1 MVIFLE
7 KSNFLKDNKKLM
19 KEYNYEKNKDIDID
33 KLTLGSN
40 KKIWWKCS
48 ECSNEW
54 EATPKNRFRG
64 GTGCPLCGLKKI
76 GINHN
81 KSLINKK
88 GSLFDNVPELAK
100 EWDYEKNYPLTPK
113 DVTAGSKK
121 KVWWI
126 CEKGHKWESA
136 ICNRTGGSGCIYCT
150 KQKTIIGENDICT
163 TNPELIKEWDY
174 EKNIGIKPEELMSG
188 SNKKVWW
195 KCPLGHSWK
204 TSVAKRNE
212 GTGCPHC
219 YSEYGTSFPE
229 QAILY
234 YLSKITDVESRRKV
248 ENQEIDVYLP
258 LFNVGFEYDG
268 SYYHETEKSKI
279 KEKKKNTIIEK
290 TGISLYHIKESDK
303 SYFDKKNKV
312 IYCLIDRNYLYIA
325 DVLKYIEKI
334 LNVTIKDVDIQRDKI
349 HIYSQYIKSIKET
362 NFTIRYPE
370 LLKEWDYEK
379 NKGLLPEYFSVGSN
393 KKVYWKCQKCK
404 NSYTTTIFHK
414 IEGNGCPYCS
424 GKKVSNTNN
433 LKIKYPE
440 LSSYWDYSKNDIKPE
455 DVYYNSRKKAWW
467 ICSKCGKSF
476 QASIC
481 TRIRS
486 KHYACFDCM
495 HKIIGKSNQ
504 KKSLKNGSLFEKK
517 PDLVEEWNYLK
528 NTDILPEDVSCGSG
542 KLVWWK
548 CSKCG
553 NEWQAKVFNRVYGTG
568 CPKCYKRRGKS
579 NEK

>member
-1 MVIFLE
+1 M
-7 KSNFLKDNKKLM
+7 SNLLKDNKDLM
-19 KEYNYEKNKDIDID
+19 SEYNYEKNENIVLENI
-33 KLTLGSN
+33 TLGSS
-40 KKIWWKCS
+40 KKIWWRCLT
-48 ECSNEW
+48 CNNEW

-81 KSLINKK
+81 KSLIDNK
-88 GSLFDNVPELAK
+88 GSLFDNGPDLAK
-100 EWDYEKNYPLTPK
+100 EWDYVKNYPLTPN

-126 CEKGHKWESA
+126 CQKGHKWESA

-150 KQKTIIGENDICT
+150 RQKTIIGENDICT
-163 TNPELIKEWDY
+163 TNPELLKEWDY

-234 YLSKITDVESRRKV
+234 YLSKITEVESRRKV

-258 LFNVGFEYDG
+258 LFNIGFEYDG

-279 KEKKKNTIIEK
+279 KEKKKNAIIEK
-290 TGISLYHIKESDK
+290 NGISLYHIKESNK
-303 SYFDKKNKV
+303 NYFDEHNRV
-312 IYCLIDRNYLYIA
+312 IYCLIDRDYLYLA
-325 DVLKYIEKI
+325 GVLKYIEKI
-334 LNVTIKDVDIQRDKI
+334 LNVKIKDVDIKRDKI
-349 HIYSQYIKSIKET
+349 NIYSQYIKSIKEN
-362 NFTIRYPE
+362 NFTVRYPE

-379 NKGLLPEYFSVGSN
+379 NKVLFPEYFSIGSN
-393 KKVYWKCQKCK
+393 KKVYWRCQNCN

-455 DVYYNSRKKAWW
+455 DVYYNSRKKVWW

-481 TRIRS
+481 TSVRS
-486 KHYACFDCM
+486 KHYACFECM

-504 KKSLKNGSLFEKK
+504 KKALKNGSLFEKRL
-517 PDLVEEWNYLK
+517 DLVNEWNYLK

-568 CPKCYKRRGKS
+568 CPKCRKKGRCK
-579 NEK
+579 NAI

>member
-1 MVIFLE
+1 MIFLE
-7 KSNFLKDNKKLM
+7 KSNYLKDNKELM

-33 KLTLGSN
+33 KLTLGSS

-48 ECSNEW
+48 ECNNEW

-150 KQKTIIGENDICT
+150 RQKTIIGENDICT
-163 TNPELIKEWDY
+163 TNPELLKEWDY

-229 QAILY
+229 QVILY
-234 YLSKITDVESRRKV
+234 YLSKITEVESRRKV

-258 LFNVGFEYDG
+258 LFNIGFEYDG

-279 KEKKKNTIIEK
+279 KEQKKNTIIEK
-290 TGISLYHIKESDK
+290 NGISLYHIKESDK
-303 SYFDKKNKV
+303 SYFDEKNRV

-334 LNVTIKDVDIQRDKI
+334 LNVTIKDVDIKRDKT
-349 HIYSQYIKSIKET
+349 HIYSQYIKSIKEN

-404 NSYTTTIFHK
+404 NSYTATIFHK

-481 TRIRS
+481 TRVRS

-542 KLVWWK
+542 KFVWWK

>member
-1 MVIFLE
+1 M
-7 KSNFLKDNKKLM
+7 SNLLKDNKDLM
-19 KEYNYEKNKDIDID
+19 SEYNYEKNENIVLENI
-33 KLTLGSN
+33 TLGSS
-40 KKIWWKCS
+40 KKIWWRCLT
-48 ECSNEW
+48 CNNEW

-81 KSLINKK
+81 KSLIDNK
-88 GSLFDNVPELAK
+88 GSLFDIVPNLAK
-100 EWDYEKNYPLTPK
+100 EWDYEKNYPLTPN

-126 CEKGHKWESA
+126 CQKGHKWESA

-150 KQKTIIGENDICT
+150 RQKTIIGENDICT
-163 TNPELIKEWDY
+163 TNPELLKEWDY

-234 YLSKITDVESRRKV
+234 YLSKITEVESRRKV

-258 LFNVGFEYDG
+258 LFNIGFEYDG

-279 KEKKKNTIIEK
+279 KEKKKNAIIEK
-290 TGISLYHIKESDK
+290 NGISLYHIKESNK
-303 SYFDKKNKV
+303 NYFDEHNRV
-312 IYCLIDRNYLYIA
+312 IYCLIDRDYLYLA
-325 DVLKYIEKI
+325 GVLKYIEKI
-334 LNVTIKDVDIQRDKI
+334 LNIKIKDVDIKRDKI
-349 HIYSQYIKSIKET
+349 NIYSQYIKLIKEN
-362 NFTIRYPE
+362 NFTVRYPE

-379 NKGLLPEYFSVGSN
+379 NKGLFPEYFSIGSN
-393 KKVYWKCQKCK
+393 KKVYWRCQNC
-404 NSYTTTIFHK
+404 NNPYTTTIFHK
-414 IEGNGCPYCS
+414 IEGNRCPYCS

-455 DVYYNSRKKAWW
+455 DVYYNSKKKVWW
-467 ICSKCGKSF
+467 ICSKCRKSF

-481 TRIRS
+481 TRVKS

-504 KKSLKNGSLFEKK
+504 KKALKNGSLFEKK
-517 PDLVEEWNYLK
+517 LDLVNEWNYLK

-568 CPKCYKRRGKS
+568 CPKCRKKGRCK
-579 NEK
+579 NAI

>member
-1 MVIFLE
+1 M
-7 KSNFLKDNKKLM
+7 SNLLKDNKDLM
-19 KEYNYEKNKDIDID
+19 SEYNYEKNENIVLENI
-33 KLTLGSN
+33 TLGSS
-40 KKIWWKCS
+40 KKIWWRCLT
-48 ECSNEW
+48 CNNEW

-81 KSLINKK
+81 KSLIDNK
-88 GSLFDNVPELAK
+88 GSLFDNVPDLAK
-100 EWDYEKNYPLTPK
+100 EWDYEKNYPLTPN

-126 CEKGHKWESA
+126 CQKGHKWESA

-150 KQKTIIGENDICT
+150 RQKTIIGENDICT
-163 TNPELIKEWDY
+163 TNPELLKEWDY

-234 YLSKITDVESRRKV
+234 YLSKITEVESRRKV

-258 LFNVGFEYDG
+258 LFNIGFEYDG

-279 KEKKKNTIIEK
+279 KEKKKNAIIEK
-290 TGISLYHIKESDK
+290 NGISLYHIKESNK
-303 SYFDKKNKV
+303 NYFDEHNRV
-312 IYCLIDRNYLYIA
+312 IYCLIDRDYLYLA
-325 DVLKYIEKI
+325 GVLKYIEKI
-334 LNVTIKDVDIQRDKI
+334 LNVKIKDVDIKRDKI
-349 HIYSQYIKSIKET
+349 NIYSQYIKSIKEN
-362 NFTIRYPE
+362 NFTVRYPD

-379 NKGLLPEYFSVGSN
+379 NKGLFPEYFSIGSN
-393 KKVYWKCQKCK
+393 KKVYWRCQNCN

-455 DVYYNSRKKAWW
+455 EVYYNSRKKVWW
-467 ICSKCGKSF
+467 ICSKCRKSF

-481 TRIRS
+481 TRVRS

-504 KKSLKNGSLFEKK
+504 KKALKNGSLFEKRS
-517 PDLVEEWNYLK
+517 DLLNEWNYLK

-568 CPKCYKRRGKS
+568 CPKCRKKGRCK
-579 NEK
+579 NAI